1 MNLPCV
7 LSALRLCVWLFD
19 NCGIQLLYID
29 DCFLLAFGAVQGKVF
44 KHRIASYLNPRF
56 AVTDRTQYKICLFH
70 CFNFKITVAFC

>member
-29 DCFLLAFGAVQGKVF
+29 DCFLLAFVAVQGKVF
-44 KHRIASYLNPRF
+44 KHRIGAYLNSGLVV
-56 AVTDRTQYKICLFH
+56 ADR
-70 CFNFKITVAFC
+70 A